1 MKQIA
6 NCFTLLNLLF
16 GCIAIVYIMQYG
28 FTPIQG
34 SGAFEV
40 KEQICWATIFIFC
53 AGVVD
58 FLDGFF
64 ARLLGASSELG
75 KQLDSLADVVSFGV
89 APGMIVYQ
97 FLRLSLA
104 DAGITDINIFYLL
117 PAFAI
122 PCAGAFRLARF
133 NIATTHSCNFK
144 GVPIPAAGILVASL
158 PAIYLYSQFSFV
170 KPLFSNQ
177 WFWYVLILAV
187 SCLMVSTLPILSLKT
202 KNFSV
207 TKDWPKLV
215 LLLFAVVAG
224 ITLKWFAIPVVF
236 VFYVVLSLCV
246 LKKE

>member
-28 FTPIQG
+28 FTPVQG
-34 SGAFEV
+34 SGTFEV
-40 KEQICWATIFIFC
+40 NEQICWATLFIFG

-97 FLRLSLA
+97 FLRLSFSNGGTM
-104 DAGITDINIFYLL
+104 DANFFSLL
-117 PAFAI
+117 PAFII

-133 NIATTHSCNFK
+133 NISTTSSYNFK

-170 KPLFSNQ
+170 KPLFSNH
-177 WFWYVLILAV
+177 WFWYILILAV
-187 SCLMVSTLPILSLKT
+187 SYLMVSTLPILSLKT

-207 TKDWPKLV
+207 KKDWPKL
-215 LLLFAVVAG
+215 LLLLVAVIAG
-224 ITLKWFAIPVVF
+224 IILKWFAIPVVF